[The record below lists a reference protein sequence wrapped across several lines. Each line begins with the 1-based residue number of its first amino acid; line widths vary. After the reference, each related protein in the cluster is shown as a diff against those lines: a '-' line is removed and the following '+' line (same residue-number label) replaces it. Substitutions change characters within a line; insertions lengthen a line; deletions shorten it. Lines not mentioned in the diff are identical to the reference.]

1 MSVLM
6 FDCEM
11 TWFSVLEQEKKK
23 RLNMCRQDVIVQSIL
38 GSSSASWR
46 LDTVSVNVGQAT
58 TS

>member
-1 MSVLM
+1 M